1 MAADP
6 YYAASL
12 STSLGKWCF
21 SSHSP
26 AKGCNFSTANYKAP
40 SWIYFCSSVSLE
52 VSLRL
57 LKRYPMW
64 WTWRTTRLKIVIIYL
79 FIIKRKNNSYI
90 MTMLRVDEI
99 LEITEHQILRR
110 VTSFAKMTATQ
121 LMSMLYYVW
130 TPQGKSWE
138 IIHPSCSMRRARS
151 IGTP

>member
-1 MAADP
+1 MLLIP
-6 YYAASL
+6 L
-12 STSLGKWCF
+12 SGEGLQFLNSELQGTLLDLLLFIRERGGIIEVVEAV
-21 SSHSP
+21 P
-26 AKGCNFSTANYKAP
+26 NVVD
-40 SWIYFCSSVSLE
+40 VSNN
-52 VSLRL
+52 SI
-57 LKRYPMW
+57 KNSYH
-64 WTWRTTRLKIVIIYL
+64 IYL